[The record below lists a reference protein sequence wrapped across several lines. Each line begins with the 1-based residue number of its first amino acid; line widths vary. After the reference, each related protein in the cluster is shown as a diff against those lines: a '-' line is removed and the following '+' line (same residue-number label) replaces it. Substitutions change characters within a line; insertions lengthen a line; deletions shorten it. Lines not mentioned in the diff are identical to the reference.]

1 MRGWLSYI
9 SASKKLSREVAGYAR
24 LKKLLVAYRA
34 REVLDFHDAASRQLE
49 QLRRMRL
56 GVGTMD
62 LKIAAIALC
71 HDATVITQNTIDFSR
86 IPNLR
91 VEDWT
96 R

>member
-1 MRGWLSYI
+1 
-9 SASKKLSREVAGYAR
+9 
-24 LKKLLVAYRA
+24 LVAYRT
-34 REVLDFHDAASRQLE
+34 REVFDFDEAAAAEFGR
-49 QLRRMRL
+49 LRALCL

-62 LKIAAIALC
+62 LKIAAIAIC
-71 HDATVITQNTIDFSR
+71 NGAGVITQNTSDFSR